1 MSILVHNCID
11 RQEKDNV
18 QNENFFVWG
27 HEWNDFYTENN
38 LDMQVASFNL
48 KKGENIDRHYHYK
61 QNRNIQTTSEV
72 IYVQEGNL
80 EIEIYDNE
88 KNFVDKLSA
97 SEGMIII
104 IFDGGHAINIIED
117 SKFIEI
123 KQGPYDPEND
133 KERF

>member
-1 MSILVHNCID
+1 MKIYDKNGVILAFIVNAN
-11 RQEKDNV
+11 K
-18 QNENFFVWG
+18 NEQAKN
-27 HEWNDFYTENN
+27 FYTENN

-88 KNFVDKLSA
+88 KNFVDKLSV

>member
-1 MSILVHNCID
+1 MNNMKLPAIMILITLLSASLAGCIG
-11 RQEKDNV
+11 
-18 QNENFFVWG
+18 NE
-27 HEWNDFYTENN
+27 ENKSLPTITIAYYLAEDSSAN
-38 LDMQVASFNL
+38 ANAYGMA
-48 KKGENIDRHYHYK
+48 ER
-61 QNRNIQTTSEV
+61 
-72 IYVQEGNL
+72 L
-80 EIEIYDNE
+80 EDDLGIKVELYD
-88 KNFVDKLSA
+88 VA

>member
-1 MSILVHNCID
+1 MKIYDKNGNILAFIVNAN
-11 RQEKDNV
+11 K
-18 QNENFFVWG
+18 NEQAKN
-27 HEWNDFYTENN
+27 FYTENN

-61 QNRNIQTTSEV
+61 QNRKIQTTSEV

-88 KNFVDKLSA
+88 KNFVDEVEVNTNEL
-97 SEGMIII
+97 ILL
-104 IFDGGHAINIIED
+104 FNGGHSMNVLKD
-117 SKFIEI
+117 TKFLEI
-123 KQGPYDPEND
+123 KQGPYVEEDD

>member
-1 MSILVHNCID
+1 MKIYDKNGYILAFIVDGN
-11 RQEKDNV
+11 K
-18 QNENFFVWG
+18 NEQAKN
-27 HEWNDFYTENN
+27 FYTENN
-38 LDMQVASFNL
+38 LDIQVASFNL
-48 KKGENIDRHYHYK
+48 KEGENIDRHNHYK

-88 KNFVDKLSA
+88 KNFIDKLSA

-104 IFDGGHAINIIED
+104 ILDGGHAINIIED

>member
-1 MSILVHNCID
+1 MKIYDKNGHILAFIVNAN
-11 RQEKDNV
+11 K
-18 QNENFFVWG
+18 NEQAKN
-27 HEWNDFYTENN
+27 FYTENI

-48 KKGENIDRHYHYK
+48 KEGENIDRHYHYK

-80 EIEIYDNE
+80 EVEIYDNE

>member
-1 MSILVHNCID
+1 MKIYDKNGVILAFIVNAN
-11 RQEKDNV
+11 K
-18 QNENFFVWG
+18 NEQAKN
-27 HEWNDFYTENN
+27 FYTENN

-88 KNFVDKLSA
+88 KILS
-97 SEGMIII
+97 
-104 IFDGGHAINIIED
+104 INY
-117 SKFIEI
+117 
-123 KQGPYDPEND
+123 QHL
-133 KERF
+133 KE

>member
-1 MSILVHNCID
+1 MKIYDKNGYILAFIVDGN
-11 RQEKDNV
+11 K
-18 QNENFFVWG
+18 NEQAKN
-27 HEWNDFYTENN
+27 FYTENN
-38 LDMQVASFNL
+38 LDIQVASFNL
-48 KKGENIDRHYHYK
+48 KEGENIDRHYHYK

-88 KNFVDKLSA
+88 KNFIDKLSA

-104 IFDGGHAINIIED
+104 ILDGGHAINIIED

>member
-1 MSILVHNCID
+1 MKIYDKNGDLLAFIVNAN
-11 RQEKDNV
+11 K
-18 QNENFFVWG
+18 NEQAKN
-27 HEWNDFYTENN
+27 FYTENN

-48 KKGENIDRHYHYK
+48 KGGENIDRHYHYK

-88 KNFVDKLSA
+88 KNFVDKLSV

>member
-1 MSILVHNCID
+1 MKIYDKNGYILAFIVDGN
-11 RQEKDNV
+11 K
-18 QNENFFVWG
+18 NEQAKN
-27 HEWNDFYTENN
+27 FYTENN
-38 LDMQVASFNL
+38 LDIQVASFNL
-48 KKGENIDRHYHYK
+48 KEGENIDRHYHYK

-80 EIEIYDNE
+80 EVEIYDNE

-97 SEGMIII
+97 SKGMIII

>member
-1 MSILVHNCID
+1 MKIYDKNGVILAFIVNAN
-11 RQEKDNV
+11 K
-18 QNENFFVWG
+18 NEQAKN
-27 HEWNDFYTENN
+27 FYTENN

-123 KQGPYDPEND
+123 KQNWY
-133 KERF
+133 F

>member
-1 MSILVHNCID
+1 MKIYDKNGDLLAFIVNAN
-11 RQEKDNV
+11 K
-18 QNENFFVWG
+18 NEQAKN
-27 HEWNDFYTENN
+27 FYTENN

-97 SEGMIII
+97 FEGMIII

>member
-1 MSILVHNCID
+1 MKIYDKNGVILAFIVNAN
-11 RQEKDNV
+11 K
-18 QNENFFVWG
+18 NEQAKN
-27 HEWNDFYTENN
+27 FYTENN
-38 LDMQVASFNL
+38 LDIQVASFNL
-48 KKGENIDRHYHYK
+48 KAGENIDRHYHYK

-72 IYVQEGNL
+72 IYVQEGYL

-97 SEGMIII
+97 FEGMIII